1 MSSLIAMKD
10 VFFRYHEDVPWTLQA
25 LNITVEKGEWL
36 TIVGRNGSGKS
47 TFAKLLNGLLLPTE
61 GEVIVDG
68 YNTKDEQALFPIR
81 QRVGMVFQNPDNQFV
96 ATTVEDDIA
105 FGLENMGIAPAEMK
119 VRIEKYASLTGTR
132 HLLKE
137 EPHRLSGGQKQ
148 RVVIAGVAAMEPE
161 LIVFDEATS
170 MLDPTGREDVL
181 TTIKSLQ
188 QQGSAIV
195 TITHYME
202 EALESDRVVLIQG
215 GQVTVDEA
223 PMSFFEKAVQIREAG
238 LTVPPLVALQHQLR
252 ERGIPI
258 QRLFLKEE
266 ELMEQ
271 LWILSST
278 T

>member
-1 MSSLIAMKD
+1 MSSLLAMKD
-10 VFFRYHEDVPWTLQA
+10 VFFRYQDEAPWTLQA
-25 LNITVEKGEWL
+25 MNVTVEKGEWL

-68 YNTKDEQALFPIR
+68 CNTKNEQALFPIR

-105 FGLENMGIAPAEMK
+105 FGLENMGIEPDEMK
-119 VRIEKYASLTGTR
+119 ARIEKYASLTGTQ

-148 RVVIAGVAAMEPE
+148 RVAIAGVAAMEPE

-170 MLDPTGREDVL
+170 MLDPSGREEVL
-181 TTIKSLQ
+181 TTIKNLQ

-202 EALESDRVVLIQG
+202 EALQSDRVVLIQE
-215 GQVTVDEA
+215 GQVMVDED
-223 PMSFFEKAVQIREAG
+223 PLSFFEKTDRIREAG
-238 LTVPPLVALQHQLR
+238 LTVPPLIALQHQLR
-252 ERGIPI
+252 ERGIPL